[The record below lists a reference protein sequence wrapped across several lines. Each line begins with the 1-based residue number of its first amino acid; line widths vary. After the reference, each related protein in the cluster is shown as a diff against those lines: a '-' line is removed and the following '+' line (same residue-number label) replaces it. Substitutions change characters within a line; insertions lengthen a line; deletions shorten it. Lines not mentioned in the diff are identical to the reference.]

1 MKKTIKTTKEKSVV
15 TKPLLKWQTGDYK
28 RHANFRFILPYQF
41 LLLCKLMNITPEDV
55 IRDFTIHLDCGS
67 WNREGKELA
76 KEHLTN
82 YFIACGYG
90 QQYYSVDEI
99 RTMFKEMDALG
110 CLFPKNCNKM
120 KLVNLYSKW
129 RNKHQRWWFKK
140 WYYIH
145 SRKLIDN

>member
-1 MKKTIKTTKEKSVV
+1 MKTKKDNGVV
-15 TKPLLKWQTGDYK
+15 KAKPLLKWQTGDYK

-76 KEHLTN
+76 KEHLIN

-90 QQYYSVDEI
+90 QQYYTVDEI
-99 RTMFKEMDALG
+99 RLMFKEMDALG
-110 CLFPKNCNKM
+110 CLFPKKCNKT

-145 SRKLIDN
+145 SRKLMDNG